1 MPLPQPFFYSHNHFY
16 LSISKKHTMF
26 EKTTYSTV
34 AALLVTVA
42 LSGCV
47 TMTGSNAPSVVNT
60 PIASGEAM
68 QVVKSRLGQPVDS
81 QVFRDSVALTFCD
94 DGFIYNDLLVVWF
107 REQKV
112 VQTFRTSN
120 DELGSC
126 LNGSTVVNWAD
137 TYASGALV
145 FQRNH
150 AREARRAALNEMNN
164 RQAQSY
170 NNMLQNI
177 LQQPQQ
183 PASGSW
189 QVHQNGRT
197 YTCSQFGTQVT
208 CQ

>member
-1 MPLPQPFFYSHNHFY
+1 MFAKRNY
-16 LSISKKHTMF
+16 LTI
-26 EKTTYSTV
+26 V
-34 AALLVTVA
+34 ALLVTVA

-47 TMTGSNAPSVVNT
+47 TMAGSNIPSVVNT

-94 DGFIYNDLLVVWF
+94 DGFFFNDLLIVWF

-112 VQTFRTSN
+112 VQTFTTSN

-145 FQRNH
+145 FQRNY
-150 AREARRAALNEMNN
+150 AREARRAALNELGN
-164 RQAQSY
+164 RQAESH
-170 NNMLQNI
+170 NIMLQNI
-177 LQQPQQ
+177 LK
-183 PASGSW
+183 
-189 QVHQNGRT
+189 
-197 YTCSQFGTQVT
+197 
-208 CQ
+208 